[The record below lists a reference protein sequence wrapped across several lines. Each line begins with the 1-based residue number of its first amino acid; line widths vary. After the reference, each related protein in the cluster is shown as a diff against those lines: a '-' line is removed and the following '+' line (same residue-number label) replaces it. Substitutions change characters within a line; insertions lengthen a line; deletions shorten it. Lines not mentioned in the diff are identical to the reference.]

1 MTKRKKDKTW
11 EFQQALKFPRFSFSQ
26 LRSKRGVF
34 TYHYISTSSSLPMV
48 SQ

>member
-11 EFQQALKFPRFSFSQ
+11 EFQQALKFPRFSFRQ
-26 LRSKRGVF
+26 LHSKRGVF
-34 TYHYISTSSSLPMV
+34 TYYYISTSSSLSMV

>member
-11 EFQQALKFPRFSFSQ
+11 EFQQALKSPRFSFRQ
-26 LRSKRGVF
+26 LHSKRGVF
-34 TYHYISTSSSLPMV
+34 TYYYISTSSSLPMV